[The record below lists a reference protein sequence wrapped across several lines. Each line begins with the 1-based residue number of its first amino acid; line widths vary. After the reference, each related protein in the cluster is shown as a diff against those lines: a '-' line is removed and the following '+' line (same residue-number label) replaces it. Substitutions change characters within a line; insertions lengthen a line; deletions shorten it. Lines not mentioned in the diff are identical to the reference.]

1 VYTNRYNDF
10 RTLESDIMTYR
21 NKFYVSF
28 DNDSDVHYYWLIRAW
43 QQGDGTKFDF
53 YDAHDLNKTYNSSFQ
68 DALKQQLRARIQNTR
83 AFVVLIGE
91 RTRYLQ
97 FVHWEIEDALALD
110 LPIICVNLNGL
121 RHRDIIRCPA
131 IINDNLSVHI
141 GFNAV
146 ILEHTLKTWPE
157 RHHSLKQQG
166 DSSPYFYK
174 PADYVR
180 LGLETSDHGSR
191 FESPADSE
199 DGFSKKIPL
208 WERLPLL
215 RRTK

>member
-1 VYTNRYNDF
+1 MYTNRYNDF
-10 RTLESDIMTYR
+10 RILESDIMTYK

-28 DNDSDVHYYWLIRAW
+28 DYSDIHYYWLMRAW

-53 YDAHDLNKTYNSSFQ
+53 YEVHDLNKTYNASFQ
-68 DALKQQLRARIQNTR
+68 GPFKQQFTERIRNAQ

-91 RTRYLQ
+91 RTRHLQ
-97 FVHWEIEDALALD
+97 FVQWEIEEALALD

-121 RHRDIIRCPA
+121 RHRDIIRCPV
-131 IINDNLSVHI
+131 IINNNLSVHI

-146 ILEHTLKTWPE
+146 ILEHALKTWPE

-180 LGLETSDHGSR
+180 LGLGTSDQ
-191 FESPADSE
+191 ESQSE
-199 DGFSKKIPL
+199 NRVDDQDDFSKKV
-208 WERLPLL
+208 PLL
-215 RRTK
+215 RGFPRLRKTK

>member
-1 VYTNRYNDF
+1 
-10 RTLESDIMTYR
+10 MAYR

-28 DNDSDVHYYWLIRAW
+28 DNDSDIHYYWLMRAW
-43 QQGDGTKFDF
+43 QQDDGTKFDF
-53 YDAHDLNKTYNSSFQ
+53 YDAHDLNKTYNASFQ
-68 DALKQQLRARIQNTR
+68 DALKHQLRERIQNTQV
-83 AFVVLIGE
+83 FVVLIGE

-97 FVHWEIEDALALD
+97 FIQWEIEEALALD

-131 IINDNLSVHI
+131 ILNDNLSVHI

-146 ILEHTLKTWPE
+146 ILQHALKTWPE
-157 RHHSLKQQG
+157 IHYSHRQQADSNPYYYKQ
-166 DSSPYFYK
+166 S
-174 PADYVR
+174 DYVN
-180 LGLETSDHGSR
+180 LGLGTSDQGSR
-191 FESPADSE
+191 LENLADIE
-199 DGFSKKIPL
+199 GRFSKKIPL